1 MREFGRYFKMS
12 LDDDEEFLFDR
23 VDVNANKIFND
34 IKLTFDDAVDL
45 LNEKDKRIKRLENQL
60 KHCEYLIIHFQQE
73 KENLLSDIGDR
84 INELNS
90 LEEVNGLAVYEL
102 ERILSAIKNEAYK

>member
-45 LNEKDKRIKRLENQL
+45 LNEKGEEIKSLKLEN
-60 KHCEYLIIHFQQE
+60 E
-73 KENLLSDIGDR
+73 
-84 INELNS
+84 
-90 LEEVNGLAVYEL
+90 
-102 ERILSAIKNEAYK
+102 